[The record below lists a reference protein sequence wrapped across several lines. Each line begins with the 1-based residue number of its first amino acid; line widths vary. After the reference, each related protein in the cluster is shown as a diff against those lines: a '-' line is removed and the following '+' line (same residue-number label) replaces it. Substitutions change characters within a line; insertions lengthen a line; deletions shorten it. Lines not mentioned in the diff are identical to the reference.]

1 MLRRLI
7 LATIIAVSMV
17 LSSCVNIKSI
27 VKHRLNRVESIQY
40 IEGIRCI
47 TRDSFKRVLIL
58 YPYLV
63 SYMQDIADNMCTIK
77 ELENPEDAAEFVM
90 GSFMSIGELMKD
102 NLSQEDGNIFV
113 KSINKVTIQLP
124 MNTDGTIN
132 TKTMDGFKA
141 IVNGI
146 YDAIEYMYPWE
157 DYKGHI
163 ERGEKI

>member
-1 MLRRLI
+1 MLRRLM
-7 LATIIAVSMV
+7 LATMIVVSMV

-27 VKHRLNRVESIQY
+27 VKHRLGRVESIQY
-40 IEGIRCI
+40 TEGIRCI

-63 SYMQDIADNMCTIK
+63 SYMQDISNNMCTIK
-77 ELENPEDAAEFVM
+77 ELEEPKDAAEFIM
-90 GSFMSIGELMKD
+90 GSFMNIGELMQG

-113 KSINKVTIQLP
+113 KSINKVTIQLL

-132 TKTMDGFKA
+132 TKTMDGFGA
-141 IVNGI
+141 FVDGI
-146 YDAIEYMYPWE
+146 YDAIEYMYLWE
-157 DYKGHI
+157 DHKGYI